1 MRTRDYL
8 EGLTQL
14 HRLEDPEERRGL
26 WRQSLATLGAT
37 IVNLQHP
44 APLEGLDPDDL
55 LRSVE
60 RARAD
65 RLFDDLEWLPGPFA
79 AASLYEFAAALP
91 PSDAKREI
99 GRLVF
104 RRLHTGNAATFVALA
119 TRLALGRARVLSGPG
134 VRARVALSLDLP
146 IGTGARADSLAYAL
160 ISSNELRD
168 EWLLR
173 PAMGSLPSRRLAA
186 RLIERAAR
194 EAAQRAAD
202 GDASGVQIFR
212 TTEVSEAWNRLLN
225 DRESLVWRHVASA
238 RGLLADSV
246 PALEEQ
252 IHHNLSP
259 SLSVTEWRRAAA
271 SLAASITVQ
280 PESALA
286 ACHRL
291 LASDL
296 VVKDRG
302 LPSALM
308 LGLPRA
314 AEREPEAVEE
324 LLELLVRDG
333 SLPIAEVLL
342 DLRRERLGEDFA
354 VWAAQRARVQLREA
368 LAGDDREDEGKAALM
383 IAVANELGERQA
395 DAATSLPQMVAD
407 ALSAF
412 AEDGPVVAA
421 RMATEILKATE
432 ERVTR
437 LEDCDLSERLG
448 RQTAFLALR
457 ELDAALLSTDG
468 LVNLLVLKRRSETDD
483 EDGTRRTLG
492 DLFQRLTNWLV
503 IHEGEP
509 LGPTADPH
517 QFTLRIRRL
526 QSFLHLVDADGTQVE
541 ARENMLRAR
550 RVLTTR
556 VLLTRLRS
564 DQGVGLRRALC
575 AASARAMDALVREE
589 VAEISDVVIFAGD
602 FSESAEDI
610 RSISEASM
618 MPEVERALDAYQ
630 GLVKATQTLDRGDRV
645 LEAVDA
651 MAKLAADLPVAC
663 SPRVEALRGAL
674 NRLCRGLGTALRC
687 DSLAELGERSSDT
700 PLGDL
705 EDYVVDLAQLVA
717 GARRRLAM
725 LDVGEPHS
733 VATLRLMDLRVQRAI
748 RSGAEPLDE
757 EAAAFVEAA
766 LHDFPRP
773 IADVLGATIRYNA
786 RLPVEAARS
795 ERPSLLVATKKVVK
809 MPAWMPPSRTLGG
822 FYVTDTIGN
831 GAGGSVFAA
840 KRAGERHT
848 ARADLFALKVPDYS
862 GAAARTLSEAEFL
875 RLFREEAGALLA
887 LPDHPNIARFV
898 TFDAGARPK
907 PILVMELVE
916 GPNIERLLETSDL
929 SMARSLRLLEGV
941 ATGLEAMH
949 AIGVGHLDVKPS
961 NIIVRQGDGG
971 VESPV
976 LVDFGL
982 AGRHMRPG
990 CGTAEYGAPEV
1001 WGALESDLA
1010 PPVDVYAFCCMAFEL
1025 ITNLCLF
1032 SADTEI
1038 GMIGAHIE
1046 HDGVPEGIQMLSRFT
1061 ETRRFARLLQAGL
1074 RRQPAQRA
1082 TMAQVR
1088 AGLAEVREE
1097 LSGLP
1102 WPLVLS
1108 P

>member
-8 EGLTQL
+8 DGLTQL
-14 HRLEDPEERRGL
+14 HRLADPEERRGV

-60 RARAD
+60 RARED
-65 RLFDDLEWLPGPFA
+65 KLLDDLDWLPGPFA

-91 PSDAKREI
+91 PGDAKRDL

-104 RRLHTGNAATFVALA
+104 RRLHSGNASTFVALA

-134 VRARVALSLDLP
+134 VRARVALALDLP

-160 ISSNELRD
+160 ISSTELRD

-186 RLIERAAR
+186 RLLERAAR

-202 GDASGVQIFR
+202 GDASGVRVFR
-212 TTEVSEAWNRLLN
+212 TPEVSAAWKRLLG

-238 RGLLADSV
+238 RGLLSGSL
-246 PALEEQ
+246 PELEEQ

-280 PESALA
+280 PESALG

-291 LASDL
+291 LGSDL
-296 VVKDRG
+296 VAKDSG

-354 VWAAQRARVQLREA
+354 AWAAQRARVQLREA

-383 IAVANELGERQA
+383 IAVANELGERQV
-395 DAATSLPQMVAD
+395 DAASSLPQMVAD
-407 ALSAF
+407 ALGAF
-412 AEDGPVVAA
+412 AEDGPVAAA
-421 RMATEILKATE
+421 RMAQDILKATE

-437 LEDCDLSERLG
+437 LEDCDLGERVG

-468 LVNLLVLKRRSETDD
+468 LVNLLVLQRRSESDSEAD
-483 EDGTRRTLG
+483 TRRTLG

-509 LGPTADPH
+509 LGPGEDAT

-526 QSFLHLVDADGTQVE
+526 QSFLHLVDADGQQVE
-541 ARENMLRAR
+541 PREHLLTAR

-556 VLLTRLRS
+556 VLLTRLAH
-564 DQGVGLRRALC
+564 DHGKGLRRALC

-589 VAEISDVVIFAGD
+589 IAEISDVVIFAGD
-602 FSESAEDI
+602 FATSAEDI

-618 MPEVERALDAYQ
+618 MPEVERALDAY
-630 GLVKATQTLDRGDRV
+630 GALVRATETLDRGDRV
-645 LEAVDA
+645 LMAVEAI
-651 MAKLAADLPVAC
+651 AKLATDLPVAC
-663 SPRVEALRGAL
+663 SPRVEALRGSL
-674 NRLCRGLGTALRC
+674 NRLSRGLGTALRC
-687 DSLAELGERSSDT
+687 DSLAELAERSSDT

-725 LDVGEPHS
+725 LDVDEPHS
-733 VATLRLMDLRVQRAI
+733 VATLRLMDVHVQRAI
-748 RSGAEPLDE
+748 RTGGEALDD

-766 LHDFPRP
+766 QHDFPRA
-773 IADVLGATIRYNA
+773 IADVLGATIRYIA
-786 RLPVEAARS
+786 TLPADGPRS
-795 ERPSLLVATKKVVK
+795 SRPSLLTATRKVVK

-848 ARADLFALKVPDYS
+848 ARAELFALKVPDYS

-916 GPNIERLLETSDL
+916 GPNIERLLETNDL
-929 SMARSLRLLEGV
+929 TMARSLMLLEGV
-941 ATGLEAMH
+941 AAGLEAMH

-961 NIIVRQGDGG
+961 NIIVRQGELGE
-971 VESPV
+971 ESPV

-1001 WGALESDLA
+1001 WGALPSDA
-1010 PPVDVYAFCCMAFEL
+1010 ATPVDVYAFCCMAFEL
-1025 ITNLCLF
+1025 VTNLCLF
-1032 SADTEI
+1032 TADTEL

-1046 HDGVPEGIQMLSRFT
+1046 HDGVPEGVQMLTGFT

-1074 RRQPAQRA
+1074 RRQPSQRA
-1082 TMAQVR
+1082 SMAQIR
-1088 AGLAEVREE
+1088 AGLAEVRDE
-1097 LSGLP
+1097 LCTLP
-1102 WPLVLS
+1102 WPLVLA